1 MTSTADRGVQT
12 PELKIE
18 ILEGSRAVAVCAS
31 RKWRAFPI
39 AV

>member
-1 MTSTADRGVQT
+1 MTLTADRGVQT
-12 PELKIE
+12 PEPQIE
-18 ILEGSRAVAVCAS
+18 IPEGSRAMAVRAP